1 MSLMRFDPELMP
13 RCIIR
18 GMGDIEKANEVHPKA
33 GSVVTRGGVISQKT
47 LYQGVCF
54 PRKHYQGV

>member
-1 MSLMRFDPELMP
+1 MRFDPELMP

>member
-1 MSLMRFDPELMP
+1 MRFDPELMP
-13 RCIIR
+13 RWIIR

-47 LYQGVCF
+47 LYQGV
-54 PRKHYQGV
+54 